1 MKMIKTM
8 ESAKKAIKELED
20 FVFLVENYEV
30 TTLEQRILKEYAYT
44 GSIPKVVA
52 NINRE
57 LQMEMIDHT
66 SVSNLLQSK
75 SQDPLHRIL
84 KDNYLLKTR
93 PARRKPTE
101 FF

>member
-1 MKMIKTM
+1 MKMIKTV
-8 ESAKKAIKELED
+8 ESAKKAIKELEE

-52 NINRE
+52 NINGE
-57 LQMEMIDHT
+57 LRMEMIDHT
-66 SVSNLLQSK
+66 AVSNLLQSK
-75 SQDPLHRIL
+75 SQDLLHRIL

-93 PARRKPTE
+93 PSRRK
-101 FF
+101 